1 MSRRLLCPFMVALLV
16 VCLAQMNPLSKPAQA
31 QTDSTGWRVVL
42 YDPAL
47 QEIWTVTPDGIESF
61 ITSIPFQTFR
71 IIAASNTDQPQHYV
85 VINGDFVAGYYP
97 TGESGPSE
105 IVVGNIADADNCC
118 VRVANHFL
126 EEYLPEGAV
135 IQEEGIAGIS
145 PDGQVVAV
153 YYVAELATPGNINYT
168 THSAIGL
175 IDVASCET
183 IAYSLISD
191 NTLNAAPRFFHWD
204 EAGLHFQVEC
214 HLCTHGIQ
222 IFETR
227 ILSATG
233 DTVAVD
239 GYADWAAVLPATNEV
254 LAAGRS
260 SEYPANEGEGPVPI
274 PNVIRYRPSL
284 AEDAVIVYHDAERFL
299 HMPDPVWVMDGQAFL
314 VRRGPLTT
322 VVYRDGRVDDLDTVP
337 DTMFLV
343 GTPDGWL
350 SYRFTDGMVL
360 HHTGPD
366 APAELGQIT
375 PDGVP
380 VVLDA
385 TPLGSGQDFIPFG
398 ELQ

>member
-1 MSRRLLCPFMVALLV
+1 MSHRLLRPFIVVLLV
-16 VCLAQMNPLSKPAQA
+16 LCLVQMNLRANPAQA
-31 QTDSTGWRVVL
+31 QTDSTGWRIVL
-42 YDPAL
+42 FDPAL
-47 QEIWTVTPDGIESF
+47 QEIWTVTPEGVESF
-61 ITSIPFQTFR
+61 ITSITFQTFGV
-71 IIAASNTDQPQHYV
+71 IASSYSEQAQSRL

-97 TGESGPSE
+97 ASESGPSG

-118 VRVANHFL
+118 TYIANYFL
-126 EEYLPEGAV
+126 EAYLPEGAV

-153 YYVAELATPGNINYT
+153 YYVAERATPGNINYT

-175 IDVASCET
+175 IDVASGEI
-183 IAYSLISD
+183 IAHSVISD

-204 EAGLHFQVEC
+204 EAGLHFQIEC

-227 ILSATG
+227 ILSVTG
-233 DTVAVD
+233 DTVGVD
-239 GYADWAAVLPATNEV
+239 GYADWAAVLPATGEV
-254 LAAGRS
+254 LAASRS
-260 SEYPANEGEGPVPI
+260 GEYPANEGEGPVPI

-284 AEDAVIVYHDAERFL
+284 AEDGVIVYHDAERFL
-299 HMPDPVWVMDGQAFL
+299 QMPDPVWVMDGQAFL
-314 VRRGPLTT
+314 VRRGPFTT
-322 VVYRDGRVDDLDTVP
+322 VVYREGQVEDLDTLP

-385 TPLGSGQDFIPFG
+385 TLLGSGQEFAPFG
-398 ELQ
+398 ESE